1 MPVIDRL
8 IAEKKQYEFKLVR
21 LEYDVVTIAY
31 GPLTAHSRSEVAEIS
46 TQYSPSAQQASVTAV
61 QQASASLSGSCSFDS
76 VTIGFT
82 GGVSDEMSD
91 HVNDFVLTL
100 FDEPGTDAVVGDLKY
115 SNRVIS
121 FRLPEA
127 AQNLERV
134 IDSGS
139 YPLVLSGIDET
150 QASIGILVSPKPE

>member
-8 IAEKKQYEFKLVR
+8 ISEKKQYRFKLVR
-21 LEYDVVTIAY
+21 LEYNSVTLAY

-46 TQYSPSAQQASVTAV
+46 TQYSPTAQQASVTAM
-61 QQASASLSGSCSFDS
+61 QQAAASLSGTSSFDS
-76 VTIGFT
+76 VTIEFI

-127 AQNLERV
+127 AKNLDRV
-134 IDSGS
+134 IDSGH

-150 QASIGILVSPKPE
+150 QASIGILVFPEPE